1 MYPNI
6 TRRTQALGAAVLMGL
21 LLGLGCAGG
30 GSSND
35 LAPASSAGPDGDAG
49 THPPT
54 VDPSCTPKAGAD
66 LPDDNFEDAN
76 CDGVDGDKSHAIFV
90 APTGSD
96 TASGS
101 VESPVR
107 TLVKAVTLASAA
119 KKDVYVCNGSY
130 AESVVVANV
139 AVGIYGGYDCANGW
153 ARGNDRAT
161 IAPTSGIPLTIRD
174 VTTMTV
180 DRIALHAADA
190 VDPSASSI
198 GAFVSNAHDVQLAHV
213 TATAGRGAD
222 GETPA
227 TPASLAQTAS
237 SGSPGRSLAAATC
250 TRNDPNLP
258 SACSAHG
265 AGGFAIAPPPAC
277 EGAGGAG
284 GDGGN
289 VLLGIPNAVGVPG
302 APLGVGGVN
311 HGANGGDG
319 LPGSIGVAGSIG
331 VGTITA
337 AGYVAS
343 NKGADGSDGAS
354 GGGGAGGIGGL
365 SQYLD
370 STSTSFNAGGGGG
383 QGGNGGC
390 GGVAAKGAGAGGA
403 SVGVLLFS
411 SDVKLRNSSIHT
423 SAGGKGGRSVAGA
436 RGQFGGYGGNG
447 GNGTHGGRWG
457 NDGDAEKGG
466 NGGNGGN
473 GGTGGA
479 GAGGPSVGILSNDRA
494 PALTAVT
501 FVTDSGGKGGSG
513 VAHTDGADGVA
524 RDVFVLNES
533 DAGPRDSGSS
543 D

>member
-1 MYPNI
+1 MYSNI
-6 TRRTQALGAAVLMGL
+6 TRRQQALGTAVLMGL
-21 LLGLGCAGG
+21 LLGIGCAGG
-30 GSSND
+30 PSTDTSPT
-35 LAPASSAGPDGDAG
+35 PASNGDVNDAGPPLPSIDAA
-49 THPPT
+49 
-54 VDPSCTPKAGAD
+54 CTSKRGAD
-66 LPDDNFEDAN
+66 VPDDDFEDTN
-76 CDGVDGDKSHAIFV
+76 CDGIDGDRSRAIFV
-90 APTGSD
+90 ATNGSD
-96 TASGS
+96 DAAGS
-101 VESPVR
+101 LEAPVR
-107 TLVKAVTLASAA
+107 TLVKAVAMASAA

-139 AVGIYGGYDCANGW
+139 AVGIYGGYDCANAW
-153 ARGNDRAT
+153 ARGNDRAS
-161 IAPTSGIPLTIRD
+161 IAPPSGIPLTIRD
-174 VTTMTV
+174 LATMTV
-180 DRIALHAADA
+180 DRIALHAANA
-190 VDPSASSI
+190 IDPSGSSI
-198 GAFVSNAHDVQLAHV
+198 GAFISNARDVQLAHV
-213 TATAGRGAD
+213 SVAAGQGAD
-222 GETPA
+222 GDTPA
-227 TPASLAQTAS
+227 TPASLAQVAS
-237 SGSPGRSLAAATC
+237 SGSPGRGLDAATC
-250 TRNDPNLP
+250 TRSDPNLP
-258 SACSAHG
+258 SACRAHG
-265 AGGFAIAPPPAC
+265 AGGFSRAAPPAC

-289 VLLGIPNAVGVPG
+289 VLLGIANASGVSG
-302 APLGVGGVN
+302 APSGVGGVN
-311 HGANGGDG
+311 HGANGTDG
-319 LPGSIGVAGSIG
+319 VPGAIGVAGSIG

-423 SAGGKGGRSVAGA
+423 SAGGKGGRSTAGA

-447 GNGTHGGRWG
+447 GTGTHGGRWG

-466 NGGNGGN
+466 DGGNGGN

-501 FVTDSGGKGGSG
+501 FVTESGGKGGSG
-513 VAHTDGADGVA
+513 VAHADGADGIA